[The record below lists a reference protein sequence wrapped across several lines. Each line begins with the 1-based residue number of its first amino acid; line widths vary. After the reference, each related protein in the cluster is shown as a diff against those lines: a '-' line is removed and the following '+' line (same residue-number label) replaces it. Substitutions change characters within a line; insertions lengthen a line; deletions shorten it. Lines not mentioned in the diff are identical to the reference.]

1 MCMDVSAAETMQPL
15 PSYRHFLDNPGHRPL
30 HTHHKHPMLRRH
42 QSVTLMQA
50 TQESP
55 TLARLSELTGDSR
68 DRLKALE
75 PLIPPALRPALQAGP
90 IEGSSWC
97 LLVEG
102 NAAAA
107 KVRQLL
113 PALQAH
119 LRSKGWDVATIR
131 LKVLVAR
138 RA

>member
-1 MCMDVSAAETMQPL
+1 M
-15 PSYRHFLDNPGHRPL
+15 F
-30 HTHHKHPMLRRH
+30 RRH
-42 QSVTLMQA
+42 HAISVQQA

-55 TLARLSELTGDSR
+55 TLAHLSALTGDSR
-68 DRLKALE
+68 DRLQALE
-75 PLIPPALRPALQAGP
+75 SLIPPALRPSLQAGP

-119 LRSKGWDVATIR
+119 LRSRGWDVATIR

-138 RA
+138 RI